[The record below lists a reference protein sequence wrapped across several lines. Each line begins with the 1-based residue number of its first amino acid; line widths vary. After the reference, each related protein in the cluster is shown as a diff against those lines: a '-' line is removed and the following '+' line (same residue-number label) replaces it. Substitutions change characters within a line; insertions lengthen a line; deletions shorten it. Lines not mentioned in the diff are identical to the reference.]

1 MDRSVPFLSR
11 QVRPVSCSVSRAT
24 SRASS
29 GEAFVL
35 PWCGTSTRRRP
46 EAEPRISRARSGI
59 TVHAGCVEP
68 IFEAVLAN
76 DPSRITAAAAAQRME
91 EDLFVAELYHMLYRG
106 DTPLHLAAAG
116 LRYDAARVLL
126 AAGTPVNAVNR
137 RGATSLHYACDPR
150 PLSPTWDP
158 GAQRRIIEL
167 LVSAAATVDQPDRGG
182 VTPLH
187 RAVRARSPAAVAAL
201 LSAGADPHA
210 ATSKAG
216 STPLH
221 LAVAPTGAS
230 GTAGA
235 GDLQLEIVRMLLAAG
250 ATMADVD
257 GNGVAVADRIQS
269 QALRDALAAGQLLSP
284 GLANVSRVRHVAGA
298 SRATSSR

>member
-1 MDRSVPFLSR
+1 MVPPAALG
-11 QVRPVSCSVSRAT
+11 QIVRP
-24 SRASS
+24 
-29 GEAFVL
+29 F
-35 PWCGTSTRRRP
+35 
-46 EAEPRISRARSGI
+46 
-59 TVHAGCVEP
+59 VHAGCVEP
-68 IFEAVLAN
+68 IFVAVLAN

-150 PLSPTWDP
+150 PLSPPWDP

-187 RAVRARSPAAVAAL
+187 RAVPARSPAAVATL
-201 LSAGADPHA
+201 LSASSGCSSPPAQQWPTWI
-210 ATSKAG
+210 ATAW
-216 STPLH
+216 PW
-221 LAVAPTGAS
+221 PTG
-230 GTAGA
+230 
-235 GDLQLEIVRMLLAAG
+235 
-250 ATMADVD
+250 
-257 GNGVAVADRIQS
+257 
-269 QALRDALAAGQLLSP
+269 
-284 GLANVSRVRHVAGA
+284 
-298 SRATSSR
+298 SRARRCAMPWPPGNCYHLV